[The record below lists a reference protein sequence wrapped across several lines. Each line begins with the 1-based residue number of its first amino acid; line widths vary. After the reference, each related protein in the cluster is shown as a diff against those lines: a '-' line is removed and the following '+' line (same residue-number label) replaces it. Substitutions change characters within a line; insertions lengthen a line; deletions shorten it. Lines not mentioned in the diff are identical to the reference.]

1 MDTLTDL
8 VAVTPDAKPR
18 RATRETWLALLG
30 IAVGL
35 SGLLIGAEW
44 LVDSATQIARAFNIP
59 EAVIGATLVAVGTSL
74 PELASVVAAA
84 TRGLGDIAI
93 GNVVGS
99 NVFNLGLVLG
109 TAALLRPLELPPELV
124 VRQVLPALAF
134 SILLIPLALT
144 RQRVTRLEGLLLLV
158 GYLGFFI
165 WTV

>member
-1 MDTLTDL
+1 M
-8 VAVTPDAKPR
+8 
-18 RATRETWLALLG
+18 
-30 IAVGL
+30 I
-35 SGLLIGAEW
+35 
-44 LVDSATQIARAFNIP
+44 
-59 EAVIGATLVAVGTSL
+59 
-74 PELASVVAAA
+74 AAA

-109 TAALLRPLELPPELV
+109 TAALLKPLELPPELV

-144 RQRVTRLEGLLLLV
+144 REKVSRLEGVLLLG
-158 GYLGFFI
+158 GYLGFFV